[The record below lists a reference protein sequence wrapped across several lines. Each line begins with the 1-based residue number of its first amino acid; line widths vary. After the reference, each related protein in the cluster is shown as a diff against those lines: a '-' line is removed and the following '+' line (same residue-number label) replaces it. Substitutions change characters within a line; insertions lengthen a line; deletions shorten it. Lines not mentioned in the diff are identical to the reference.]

1 MKPYKIFDF
10 KKFKN
15 ISGELL
21 PITFDKAFPI
31 KVKRIFFIYGK
42 KNIREVIMPT
52 RSVHRFFCHYLVKLK
67 SQFNLKK

>member
-31 KVKRIFFIYGK
+31 MLKEFFLFMEKR
-42 KNIREVIMPT
+42 NIREAIMRT

-67 SQFNLKK
+67 LQFNLKK

>member
-10 KKFKN
+10 KKYKN

-21 PITFDKAFPI
+21 PITFDKADQLKLKEFFLFME
-31 KVKRIFFIYGK
+31 KRKYK
-42 KNIREVIMPT
+42 EVIMHT

-67 SQFNLKK
+67 LQFNLKK